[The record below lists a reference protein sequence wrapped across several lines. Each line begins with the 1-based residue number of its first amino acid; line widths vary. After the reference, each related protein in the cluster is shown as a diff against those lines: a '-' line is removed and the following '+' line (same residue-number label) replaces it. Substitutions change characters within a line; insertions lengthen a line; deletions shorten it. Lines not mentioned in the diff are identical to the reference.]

1 MHLKVVPV
9 FETQPGHGPEF
20 HKFLRKSLIARESG
34 KAFEFPT
41 IAQLVERPTV
51 VANSQLS
58 GGPWFESGWSDLFY
72 AYGNLSLNASLFN
85 EMTIRAGDLTV
96 TI

>member
-20 HKFLRKSLIARESG
+20 DKFLRKSLIARESG

-51 VANSQLS
+51 VA
-58 GGPWFESGWSDLFY
+58 
-72 AYGNLSLNASLFN
+72 
-85 EMTIRAGDLTV
+85 
-96 TI
+96 

>member
-1 MHLKVVPV
+1 MDAESFASSLSVGLGLDTE
-9 FETQPGHGPEF
+9 FEKMQ
-20 HKFLRKSLIARESG
+20 RKSLIARDCR

-51 VANSQLS
+51 VAKSQLS

-72 AYGNLSLNASLFN
+72 AMGSALP
-85 EMTIRAGDLTV
+85 
-96 TI
+96 